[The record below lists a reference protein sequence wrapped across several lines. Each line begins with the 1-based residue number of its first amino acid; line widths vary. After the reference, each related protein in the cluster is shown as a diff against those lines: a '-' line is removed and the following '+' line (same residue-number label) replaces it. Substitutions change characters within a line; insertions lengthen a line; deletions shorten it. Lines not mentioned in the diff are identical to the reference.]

1 NWLVCSM
8 ADCCTRP
15 YIGRVIQCRNWVK
28 FGENAIAP
36 QKTTVGKGRVYITG
50 WCVRWLT
57 AAPAPTLGVL
67 FNVEIG

>member
-1 NWLVCSM
+1 MHPPLHWARYSRSKL
-8 ADCCTRP
+8 
-15 YIGRVIQCRNWVK
+15 
-28 FGENAIAP
+28 GENAIAP
-36 QKTTVGKGRVYITG
+36 QKTAPGKGRVYITG